1 MQDYPEEKKYQKTSD
16 YDKHYYENDDEYYN
30 EGIEDE
36 PDDLHRDYVYGDDN
50 YLYKNKNYPS
60 KPPTSNLR
68 YDYSEKQATRAGYD

>member
-1 MQDYPEEKKYQKTSD
+1 M
-16 YDKHYYENDDEYYN
+16 
-30 EGIEDE
+30 
-36 PDDLHRDYVYGDDN
+36 HRDYVYGDDN